1 VEKARDD
8 EFVFNE
14 TGPLP
19 GSENQVIAKP
29 IVTPVMHKVWVY
41 GQPDLTPGG
50 YGKAPLEIYVAK
62 IECKC
67 RESQFWQAQNKKCT
81 RCSSPMIIPNYIE
94 GC

>member
-19 GSENQVIAKP
+19 GSENQVIVKP
-29 IVTPVMHKVWVY
+29 ILTPVMHKVWVY
-41 GQPDLTPGG
+41 GKPDLTLGG
-50 YGKAPLEIYVAK
+50 SGAAPTEISVAK

-67 RESQFWQAQNKKCT
+67 RESQFWQAQYKKCM
-81 RCSSPMIIPNYIE
+81 RCSWPKMTPDYIP